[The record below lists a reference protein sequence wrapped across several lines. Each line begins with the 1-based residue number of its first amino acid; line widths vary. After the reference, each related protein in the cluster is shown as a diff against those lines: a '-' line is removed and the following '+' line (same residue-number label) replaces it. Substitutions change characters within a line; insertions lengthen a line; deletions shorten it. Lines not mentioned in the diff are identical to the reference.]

1 MVYFCDVNDSSDD
14 LAAQFFIAIEQQLM
28 METSNIFAAVF
39 YLMAS
44 HYIFNLSYHNK
55 INYVLLFLQEKVL
68 DLPSST
74 VKRTPTALTH
84 FSGIARF
91 RQKVDSMDHT
101 EHTMEEDDEIANSG
115 SEDDY

>member
-1 MVYFCDVNDSSDD
+1 MNDGSDD

-44 HYIFNLSYHNK
+44 HYVFNLSYHSK
-55 INYVLLFLQEKVL
+55 VNYVLLFLQEKVL

-91 RQKVDSMDHT
+91 RQKQDSMDRT
-101 EHTMEEDDEIANSG
+101 QKTTAEDDEIASTG
-115 SEDDY
+115 SEDNY